1 MSATQFSDFKLT
13 RNFLDAIDDLGF
25 KVPTAIQQKAIPIVM
40 GGQDIIGIAQ
50 TGTGKTAAYLLPLLK
65 KLNYA
70 QLDVPRALVFV
81 PTRELAIQ
89 VEEMARALAT
99 YTDLRIVTLYGGKGK
114 TSQIEMLKAGV
125 DLLIASPGRFMDL
138 YLEGH
143 ISLKK
148 VNALVLDEADRL
160 MDMGFLPQ
168 LHAILEVIPRKRQNM
183 LFSATFSDR
192 VEKLSQDFLEFPV
205 KIEIA
210 RTQKTTPSIR
220 QYFYRAENFKTKLHL
235 LEHLLLDTDTFS
247 RVLIFTR
254 GKNIAENLGRYLQRK
269 NPDSVQILHS
279 NKGQSTRINAYEAFK
294 SGELRILVATDVA
307 ARGIDVTEV
316 SHVINFEI
324 GPNYENYI
332 HRIGRT
338 GRAKQKGVAISLVN
352 RVEAY
357 HLERIE
363 TLTKHKIK
371 ELKSPEGIEEQPYL
385 PGEEKEILRE
395 LDLRKQKDDPTY
407 RGAFHEKKSK
417 GPKKSD
423 KGKSDKGKKK
433 SAVKNKKGRR

>member
-1 MSATQFSDFKLT
+1 MSAPQFTDFKLT
-13 RNFLDAIDDLGF
+13 RNFIDAIDDLGY
-25 KVPTAIQQKAIPIVM
+25 KVPTAIQQKAIPVIL
-40 GGQDIIGIAQ
+40 GGQDVIGIAQ

-70 QLDVPRALVFV
+70 QLEVPRALIFV

-99 YTDLRIVTLYGGKGK
+99 YTDLRILTLYGGKGK
-114 TSQIEMLKAGV
+114 TTQVEALKEGV
-125 DLLIASPGRFMDL
+125 DLLIATPGRFMDL
-138 YLEGH
+138 YLGGH
-143 ISLKK
+143 IGLKAVK
-148 VNALVLDEADRL
+148 TLVLDEADRL

-192 VEKLSQDFLEFPV
+192 VEKLSQDFLAFPV

-210 RTQKTTPSIR
+210 RSQKTTPFIR
-220 QYFYRAENFKTKLHL
+220 QYFYLAENFKTKLVL
-235 LEHLLLDTDTFS
+235 LEQLLSDTSTFS

-254 GKNIAENLGRYLQRK
+254 GKTTAENLGRYLQRK
-269 NPDSVQILHS
+269 NPEHVQILHS
-279 NKGQSTRINAYEAFK
+279 NKGQSTRINAYDAFK

-324 GPNYENYI
+324 SPNYENYI

-352 RVEAY
+352 RVEVY
-357 HLERIE
+357 HLQRIE
-363 TLTKHKIK
+363 SLIKQKIK
-371 ELKSPEGIEEQPYL
+371 ELPLPADIKEEPYL

-395 LDLRKQKDDPTY
+395 LDMRKQKDDPAY
-407 RGAFHEKKSK
+407 RGAFHEKKPRGS
-417 GPKKSD
+417 KKSGKD
-423 KGKSDKGKKK
+423 KKKYGGKSKK
-433 SAVKNKKGRR
+433 SRR

>member
-1 MSATQFSDFKLT
+1 MSAIQFSDFKLT
-13 RNFLDAIDDLGF
+13 RNFLDAIHDLGF
-25 KVPTAIQQKAIPIVM
+25 KVPTAIQQKAIPVVL
-40 GGQDIIGIAQ
+40 GGQDVIGIAQ
-50 TGTGKTAAYLLPLLK
+50 TGTGKTAAYLLPMLK

-70 QLDVPRALVFV
+70 QLDVPRGLVFV

-89 VEEMARALAT
+89 VEEMARALAA
-99 YTDLRIVTLYGGKGK
+99 YTDLRIIALYGGKGK
-114 TSQIEMLKAGV
+114 TGQVDTIKAGI
-125 DLLIASPGRFMDL
+125 DLLIATPGRFMDL

-143 ISLKK
+143 INIKK
-148 VNALVLDEADRL
+148 VNTLVLDEADRL

-192 VEKLSQDFLEFPV
+192 IEKLSEDFLEFPV

-210 RTQKTTPSIR
+210 RSQKTTPSIR
-220 QYFYRAENFKTKLHL
+220 QHFYRAENFKTKLIL
-235 LEHLLLDTDTFS
+235 LEELLLDTEKFS

-254 GKNIAENLGRYLQRK
+254 GKAVAENLGRYLQRK
-269 NPDSVQILHS
+269 NPESVQILHS

-307 ARGIDVTEV
+307 ARGIDVSVV

-338 GRAKQKGVAISLVN
+338 GRARQKGVAISLVN

-357 HLERIE
+357 HLQRIE
-363 TLTKHKIK
+363 SLIKQKIS
-371 ELKSPEGIEEQPYL
+371 ELKWPEGIEEQPYL
-385 PGEEKEILRE
+385 PGEEKEIMRE

-407 RGAFHEKKSK
+407 QGAFHEKKSR
-417 GPKKSD
+417 GIKKPS
-423 KGKSDKGKKK
+423 SSKKK
-433 SAVKNKKGRR
+433 AAPKSKKGRR